1 MNDVGGQIWA
11 KAGHENPG
19 SQFNREV
26 IGRYGSDYPRGLK
39 AALFAKGPEAGE
51 MMDRAIERAEREFR
65 LI

>member
-1 MNDVGGQIWA
+1 
-11 KAGHENPG
+11 
-19 SQFNREV
+19 
-26 IGRYGSDYPRGLK
+26 LK